1 MQTGRVTAKWDRDH
15 VLFVSGDEPPKDVTK
30 DKVMA
35 WKKTTEA
42 LVSNLAV
49 MINIAVEYNK
59 SKK

>member
-1 MQTGRVTAKWDRDH
+1 MTAKWYRDH
-15 VLFVSGDEPPKDVTK
+15 VLFVSGDEPPKDMTK